1 MAVVAVCQTKGMKAT
16 VATPAVVE
24 VEVEVEETM
33 KERKPGR
40 EAKVLEGEGNK

>member
-24 VEVEVEETM
+24 VEVEETM